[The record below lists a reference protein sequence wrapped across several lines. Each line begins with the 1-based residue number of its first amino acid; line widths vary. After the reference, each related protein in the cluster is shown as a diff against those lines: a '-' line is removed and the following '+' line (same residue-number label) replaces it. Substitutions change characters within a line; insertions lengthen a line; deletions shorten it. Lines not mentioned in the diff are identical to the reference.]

1 MFGIG
6 FPELIVIMGIA
17 LIVVGPEKLPE
28 LAKSLAKGLMEL
40 KKTATALKDSFKEET
55 EEKPWEKDL
64 PDPSKT
70 IEQAVSHVETAVSP
84 EASSD
89 PNNKDPYTESEDSE
103 SPEEKAEHQ

>member
-6 FPELIVIMGIA
+6 FPELILIMGIA

-28 LAKSLAKGLMEL
+28 LAKSLAKGVMEL
-40 KKTATALKDSFKEET
+40 K
-55 EEKPWEKDL
+55 KPWEKDL

>member
-6 FPELIVIMGIA
+6 FPELILIMAIA

-28 LAKSLAKGLMEL
+28 LAKSIAKGVMEL

-64 PDPSKT
+64 PAPAKT
-70 IEQAVSHVETAVSP
+70 IEDAFSHVEGLAPS
-84 EASSD
+84 ESSSD
-89 PNNKDPYTESEDSE
+89 SNNKDPHEESEE
-103 SPEEKAEHQ
+103 AGRPEETAEHK